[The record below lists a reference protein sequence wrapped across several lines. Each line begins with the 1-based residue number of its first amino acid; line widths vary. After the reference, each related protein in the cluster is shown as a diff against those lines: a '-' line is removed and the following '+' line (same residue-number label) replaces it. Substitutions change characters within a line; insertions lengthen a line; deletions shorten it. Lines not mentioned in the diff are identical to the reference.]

1 VLLSSGSGS
10 GTIRGKMPI
19 HLPRRKK
26 PTTAGEAAG
35 PAPVKGNAATGT
47 TLERDLLIVTYAV
60 PATRVRAHL
69 PEGLSPDLLPGP
81 DGEPLAFL
89 QTLCAYHEDARW
101 SPLPGFAG
109 TSFHQVAYR
118 ILTRRAGKRGV
129 FILRTFVS
137 TSELHATKRAIARE
151 ADYARFTFFID
162 GDPARNANH
171 RYHIRAVG
179 DLGQTNLEVKALP
192 EPPPVPAPFGKAEDM
207 VTFLTQREENY
218 FKASVPKNAI
228 GLSPTRHDPLSPA
241 YGELAAARLTPW
253 TELKLLTPDELLHPL
268 AVYLQAALTVYAY
281 PPRLVRLND

>member
-1 VLLSSGSGS
+1 MS
-10 GTIRGKMPI
+10 T
-19 HLPRRKK
+19 
-26 PTTAGEAAG
+26 GEVAG
-35 PAPVKGNAATGT
+35 PAPVKGSAATGT

-60 PATRVRAHL
+60 PAARVRAHL

-81 DGEPLAFL
+81 DGESLAFL

-118 ILTRRAGKRGV
+118 ILTRRAGKRSV

-151 ADYARFTFFID
+151 ADFARFTFFID
-162 GDPARNANH
+162 GDPARNAYH

-179 DLGQTNLEVKALP
+179 DLGQTNLEVNALP
-192 EPPPVPAPFGKAEDM
+192 EPPPVPAPFGKADDM

-228 GLSPTRHDPLSPA
+228 GLSPTRHDPLTPA
-241 YGELAAARLTPW
+241 YGELATAPRLTPW
-253 TELKLLTPDELLHPL
+253 TELKLLTPDELQHPL
-268 AVYLQAALTVYAY
+268 TVYLQAALTVYAY